1 MFEFIFDYVDKESF
15 TKYLRLTVVVGFYLI
30 FRQYYSKWAQSKAV
44 KRQVDEDNIE
54 KAEKPEKERLEKL
67 AQQEELIKESKAFGW
82 GKKTRNTVKLQQAQ
96 LEEQLSEVRE
106 RNQSSYDAQED
117 HDIEEL
123 LEDWVCIRTLFNA
136 WNESCT
142 CCFPSLR
149 I

>member
-15 TKYLRLTVVVGFYLI
+15 IKYLRLTVVVGFYLI
-30 FRQYYSKWAQSKAV
+30 FRQYYSKWAQAKAV
-44 KRQVDEDNIE
+44 KRQVELDRIE

-67 AQQEELIKESKAFGW
+67 AQQEELIKESNSFGW

-96 LEEQLSEVRE
+96 LEEQLSEIRE

-123 LEDWVCIRTLFNA
+123 LED
-136 WNESCT
+136 
-142 CCFPSLR
+142 
-149 I
+149 